1 MPNELFIYGDIGES
15 YWGDS
20 VTEKE
25 VAETLQSFPSSDG
38 LDVRINTF
46 GGDVGTGMT
55 IMNLVR
61 SYASKQLA
69 MNSQFKL
76 RSIVDGFAYSAG
88 TLIMLAA
95 DERIMNPGS
104 KAMTHNP
111 LTFAYGNYKDFEK
124 LSKEYKQHAVYMA
137 QLYAAA
143 TGKSVDKWE
152 QLMDDETYF
161 TAAEAVKVGLATK
174 EEKYEPLSSA
184 EAASGKSRLLVP
196 SAVYEKYQSDLD
208 KVGGRGAYQQS
219 LLLARASRMS
229 LVSRTDATPEQ
240 RGHEPPAPKD
250 TPKPEEKNPVQ
261 LVSPSSRLKLQA
273 EYDMMVLEM
282 NGAE

>member
-61 SYASKQLA
+61 SYAAKQLA

-143 TGKSVDKWE
+143 TGKGVEKWE

-174 EEKYEPLSSA
+174 EEKYLPLSSV
-184 EAASGKSRLLVP
+184 EATSSNRLLVP
-196 SAVYEKYQSDLD
+196 SAVYEKNHSDLE
-208 KVGGRGAYQQS
+208 KVNSKGDYQRS

-229 LVSRTDATPEQ
+229 LTVPVPKQPDQTEQ
-240 RGHEPPAPKD
+240 NNPPKME
-250 TPKPEEKNPVQ
+250 T
-261 LVSPSSRLKLQA
+261 PSSRLRLQA
-273 EYDMMVLEM
+273 DYDMMVLEM
-282 NGAE
+282 EAA